1 MSLVVALGD
10 HGQKLRRPPFFEG
23 RQTSRLAILRGKMIS
38 TDRLR
43 IREFADADFSALA
56 ALVSNAEVMKFSDGV
71 ESQTAA
77 RERLAG
83 YQRSYVER
91 GFGKWAVEEKA
102 GGRVIGYCGF
112 GVEVFDGEASPELG
126 FRLFPEFWGL
136 GLATEAALA
145 CERHAFTRLGFRRYL
160 GFAHPENVGSL
171 RVLEKLGMR
180 LIGDRSFHGGPVVV
194 YEQTSPFL

>member
-1 MSLVVALGD
+1 
-10 HGQKLRRPPFFEG
+10 
-23 RQTSRLAILRGKMIS
+23 MIS
-38 TDRLR
+38 TARLR
-43 IREFADADFSALA
+43 IRKFADADFSALF
-56 ALVSNAEVMKFSDGV
+56 ALVSSDEVMKFSDGV
-71 ESQTAA
+71 ESEIAA

-83 YQRSYVER
+83 YQRSYLER

-102 GGRVIGYCGF
+102 GGHVIGYCGF

-126 FRLFPEFWGL
+126 FRLLPEFWGL
-136 GLATEAALA
+136 GLATEAASA
-145 CERHAFTRLGFRRYL
+145 CEHYAFTTLGLRRYL

-194 YEQTSPFL
+194 YVQTNPLQ

>member
-1 MSLVVALGD
+1 
-10 HGQKLRRPPFFEG
+10 
-23 RQTSRLAILRGKMIS
+23 MIS